1 MSEEPIPLRHVCTV
15 AKTSQLVAQCTQS
28 PQHIPTYL
36 PTQTHETHV
45 PSNYTQCTPHYT
57 VSGLPLLSESVWQV
71 IPCDSSETACQQLI
85 MRAKG
90 IRLSLHLHYPALL
103 FLLLLTSSG
112 CCTDPGGMV
121 QQYCQET

>member
-1 MSEEPIPLRHVCTV
+1 MSEEPTPLRHLCTV
-15 AKTSQLVAQCTQS
+15 SKTSQLVAQCTQG
-28 PQHIPTYL
+28 PQHIPAYL
-36 PTQTHETHV
+36 PTQTNETHV
-45 PSNYTQCTPHYT
+45 PSNLCTPRYT
-57 VSGLPLLSESVWQV
+57 MSGLPLLSESVWQV
-71 IPCDSSETACQQLI
+71 LPCDSSETARQQLI
-85 MRAKG
+85 MRAEG